1 MGVLAYFAS
10 TRPEARM
17 QIAFVPAFS
26 FSADAVS
33 CCFNHLRL
41 AIFILSVVA
50 GLKRTSSLRHI
61 GPPTWMATF

>member
-10 TRPEARM
+10 SRPEARM

-33 CCFNHLRL
+33 CYFKG
-41 AIFILSVVA
+41 F
-50 GLKRTSSLRHI
+50 
-61 GPPTWMATF
+61 